1 MKATQLIS
9 LHAMFP
15 SLVVLATLN
24 IASPSFVGGAIAD
37 ILFLN
42 VQQSIRTG
50 RKSPRS
56 LVCIPRI
63 NFHDT
68 MDLEFCY
75 LNKYLCSSF
84 GFSFRD
90 RQFSCSTRWGF
101 AMSWRAIRH
110 ATVEMNP
117 RAGQMFERFR
127 HEFHS
132 AQSSNPVSLQH
143 IITIWVGF
151 NL

>member
-9 LHAMFP
+9 LHVMFP

-24 IASPSFVGGAIAD
+24 IAGPSFVGGAIAD

-42 VQQSIRTG
+42 VQQVFYVLKLQSIRTG

-68 MDLEFCY
+68 MDLEF
-75 LNKYLCSSF
+75 LLLKKAFVFFVWLFIS
-84 GFSFRD
+84 RD
-90 RQFSCSTRWGF
+90 RQFS
-101 AMSWRAIRH
+101 
-110 ATVEMNP
+110 
-117 RAGQMFERFR
+117 
-127 HEFHS
+127 
-132 AQSSNPVSLQH
+132 
-143 IITIWVGF
+143 
-151 NL
+151 